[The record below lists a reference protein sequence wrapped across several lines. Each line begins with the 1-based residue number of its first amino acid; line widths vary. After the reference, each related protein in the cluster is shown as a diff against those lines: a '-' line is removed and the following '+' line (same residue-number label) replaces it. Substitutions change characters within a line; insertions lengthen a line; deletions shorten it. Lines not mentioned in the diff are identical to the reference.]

1 MLTMNRRTHSCWT
14 RLVWVLFIQMLWCG
28 QLTAET
34 TQVKV
39 SAEGHGL
46 TRQHAVVDALT
57 NATAQAFGFSLSSAS
72 ASSMAS
78 EEKFVDDQQSSRL
91 IEEFNKQ
98 IHTQVKTDTARPVTG
113 YVINSVTEAPNGGWS
128 ASVTMSYVAYVK
140 PGVITSRQS
149 VVINITSPAF
159 PDLVAGAVESA
170 LVATRRFDVLSRN
183 HSALFEQERKF
194 ITGSDAATTEIA
206 RLSGGLGADYLV
218 VVDLQDF
225 SVTND
230 IRDTIKMTGEVFV
243 SSVLQ
248 GNLRMRVIE
257 FTSRKIKWTGTQ
269 AIAQRFMGA
278 PTVTTGMLSASL
290 KTGAQSL
297 VAKMVGAIYPMR
309 VVRRDGDALVLNRG
323 EGSVAIGESFTVYLL
338 GDELLDPQSGESL
351 GWMETVVGSGVIV
364 DVKPKFSVLKLNA
377 PVGGNSDSQLLVR
390 YSQHP
395 GIVAQEKP
403 NPPPPVDDSARNR
416 SLLKR

>member
-1 MLTMNRRTHSCWT
+1 MLPINRRTHSCCA
-14 RLVWVLFIQMLWCG
+14 RLVWVLFIQILWVG
-28 QLTAET
+28 QLSAETAEA
-34 TQVKV
+34 KV

-72 ASSMAS
+72 VSSLAS

-98 IHTQVKTDTARPVTG
+98 IHKQVKTDAARPVTG
-113 YVINSVTEAPNGGWS
+113 YVINSVAEAPNGGWS
-128 ASVTMSYVAYVK
+128 ASVTMSYVTYIK
-140 PGVITSRQS
+140 PGAVTSRQS
-149 VVINITSPAF
+149 VVIAITSPIS
-159 PDLVAGAVESA
+159 PDLVAGSIESA
-170 LVATRRFDVLSRN
+170 LVATRRFDILSRN
-183 HSALFEQERKF
+183 HSTNFEQERKF
-194 ITGSDAATTEIA
+194 ITGSDAAVTEIA

-225 SVTND
+225 SVIND
-230 IRDTIKMTGEVFV
+230 IRNTIKMTGEVFV

-269 AIAQRFMGA
+269 AISQTFMGA

-290 KTGAQSL
+290 QTGAQSL
-297 VAKMVGAIYPMR
+297 VAKMVAAIYPIR
-309 VVRRDGDALVLNRG
+309 VVRRDSDALVLNRG
-323 EGSVAIGESFTVYLL
+323 DGSVTVGERFTVYLL

-351 GWMETVVGSGVIV
+351 GWMETPVGSGVIV

-377 PVGGNSDSQLLVR
+377 PLDGNSGAQFLVR
-390 YSQHP
+390 YSQDSRS
-395 GIVAQEKP
+395 VAHEKP
-403 NPPPPVDDSARNR
+403 NLAQPVDDSGRNR